1 MVVTVLFGLA
11 TWLLFRM
18 QMSWRVL
25 PLFYPLFAVTYAITA
40 VFASR
45 LDRIRDTSFF
55 AYSQFLLDVVCITV
69 VVAFTGSG
77 ASLYSFFYIFV
88 ILGAGLILRT
98 RGALFVA
105 TMVTVFYLSVLALPM
120 LGFEALRSGI
130 HPLETDDG
138 PGLLFRVSQVTV
150 QLMGF
155 YLVAWLSGTLSER
168 LQESQQALRRAGV
181 DLAAL
186 RELHANIIENIGNGI
201 LTLDED
207 GQISSFNRAA
217 RRVTGIDTAMALKT
231 PIADLFPGI
240 TEYLEFSQT
249 GATNG
254 ETAPSWIADGHSWET
269 NIKLANGERRYLRFA
284 VSPLRNRHGI
294 PVGKVVMFEDRTR
307 VRGMEERLERARHMA
322 DVGKLAQGI
331 VHEIRNPLAAISGS
345 AELLGTD
352 AEIEEGNRRLTQII
366 VREADRLNGL
376 VSNFLGVARRRPLEK
391 APVRV
396 DECISETLDLL
407 RKNGHTHPDLKIEEA
422 FSFTPQI
429 QADRDRIKQVFWN
442 LINNAFQAM
451 PNGGTLSIRGERL
464 ASTSQSN
471 YEMLRVTVSDSG
483 KGMSEEVRE
492 RIFDPFYT
500 RRSGGT
506 GLGLAISQQIIEDHQ
521 GHIQVESE
529 EGKGTTF
536 EVLFP
541 VTPTGDPDGS
551 SIATVEMDV

>member
-1 MVVTVLFGLA
+1 MVTILFGLA

-18 QMSWRVL
+18 RMHVGVL

-40 VFASR
+40 VFAGR

-55 AYSQFLLDVVCITV
+55 AYSQFLLDVLCITV

-77 ASLYSFFYIFV
+77 ESLYSFFYIFV
-88 ILGAGLILRT
+88 ILGAGLILST
-98 RGALFVA
+98 RGALLVA
-105 TMVTVFYLSVLALPM
+105 SMVTVFYLSVLALPM
-120 LGFEALRSGI
+120 LGFESLRSGI
-130 HPLETDDG
+130 EPLDSSEG
-138 PGLLFRVSQVTV
+138 PGFLFRVSQVTV

-168 LQESQQALRRAGV
+168 LRESQQALRRAGV

-186 RELHANIIENIGNGI
+186 RELHANIIENIGSGI
-201 LTLDED
+201 LTLNED

-217 RRVTGIDTAMALKT
+217 RRITGLDTQDALEL
-231 PIADLFPGI
+231 PITTLFPGI
-240 TEYLEFSQT
+240 ADFLEFSQT
-249 GATNG
+249 GATTG
-254 ETAPSWIADGHSWET
+254 EAAPSWIADGHSWEASV
-269 NIKLANGERRYLRFA
+269 KLPNSERRFLRFA
-284 VSPLRNRHGI
+284 VSPLRNRQGI
-294 PVGKVVMFEDRTR
+294 PVGKVVTFEDRTR

-352 AEIEEGNRRLTQII
+352 AEIEESDRRLTQII

-396 DECISETLDLL
+396 DECISETLALL
-407 RKNGHTHPDLKIEEA
+407 RKNGHTHPDLKIDEE
-422 FSFTPQI
+422 FSYTPEI
-429 QADRDRIKQVFWN
+429 LADRDRIKQVFWN

-451 PNGGTLSIRGERL
+451 PNGGVLRIRGERIV
-464 ASTSQSN
+464 SSSPNN

-483 KGMSEEVRE
+483 KGMTEEVRK
-492 RIFDPFYT
+492 RVFDPFFT

-521 GHIQVESE
+521 GHIEVESV
-529 EGKGTTF
+529 EGRGTTF

-541 VTPTGDPDGS
+541 VRLREGHDGVN
-551 SIATVEMDV
+551 IATVEMDV